1 MNFSLWNLLAV
12 IVSAAVGAMGLGG
25 GSVLILYLTL
35 ILNMQQVQ
43 AQGINLLFFLPC
55 AITAVVVY
63 KKRNLLNKQ
72 YLLPLIFGGFVGVG
86 GGMVLLQFLDTRYIR
101 WIFAVFLLT
110 LGIITFFQKN
120 KLYCSAKKNMLKY

>member
-43 AQGINLLFFLPC
+43 AQVFLPC
-55 AITAVVVY
+55 AITAVFVY

-110 LGIITFFQKN
+110 LGIITFFQKE
-120 KLYCSAKKNMLKY
+120 KKE

>member
-43 AQGINLLFFLPC
+43 AQGIPC

-110 LGIITFFQKN
+110 LGIITFFQKE
-120 KLYCSAKKNMLKY
+120 KKE

>member
-72 YLLPLIFGGFVGVG
+72 YLLPLIFGGFIGVG
-86 GGMVLLQFLDTRYIR
+86 CGMVLLQFLDTRYIR

-110 LGIITFFQKN
+110 LGIITFFQKE
-120 KLYCSAKKNMLKY
+120 KKE

>member
-43 AQGINLLFFLPC
+43 AQGINLLF
-55 AITAVVVY
+55 
-63 KKRNLLNKQ
+63 LLNKQ

-110 LGIITFFQKN
+110 LGIITFFQKE
-120 KLYCSAKKNMLKY
+120 KKE